1 MLSTLPAKPCVA
13 LLSLHARRSAM
24 RDSLNCMN
32 HDALVREVVASVRA
46 LSDEDCADILRRLKE
61 TKAPDVTSIAAE
73 VA

>member
-1 MLSTLPAKPCVA
+1 
-13 LLSLHARRSAM
+13 M